1 MQNNKVG
8 GGLLWKKGEVVL
20 SDVGVPE
27 ATVLAYLKVKSKVCL
42 SFLLVKGSLAVPE
55 KLPSLQ
61 ASYNW
66 HIHHLNDSRHFTARE
81 SKQENDTKQAII
93 LKKWSPTA

>member
-1 MQNNKVG
+1 MG
-8 GGLLWKKGEVVL
+8 WEEGEVVL

-42 SFLLVKGSLAVPE
+42 SSRERELAVPE

-66 HIHHLNDSRHFTARE
+66 HIHHLNDSRRERFSWCRGARYVRRE
-81 SKQENDTKQAII
+81 G
-93 LKKWSPTA
+93 LWS

>member
-1 MQNNKVG
+1 MG
-8 GGLLWKKGEVVL
+8 WEEGEVVL

-42 SFLLVKGSLAVPE
+42 SSRERELAVPE

-66 HIHHLNDSRHFTARE
+66 HIHHLNDSRRFTARE

>member
-1 MQNNKVG
+1 M
-8 GGLLWKKGEVVL
+8 VL

-42 SFLLVKGSLAVPE
+42 SSRERELAVPE

-66 HIHHLNDSRHFTARE
+66 HIHHLNDSRRFTARE
-81 SKQENDTKQAII
+81 SKKTTLNKHTKEVVTHR
-93 LKKWSPTA
+93 LGGNP

>member
-1 MQNNKVG
+1 MG
-8 GGLLWKKGEVVL
+8 G
-20 SDVGVPE
+20 PE
-27 ATVLAYLKVKSKVCL
+27 ASVLAYLKVKSKVGL
-42 SFLLVKGSLAVPE
+42 SSRERELAVPE

-66 HIHHLNDSRHFTARE
+66 HIHHWNHSRLFTARE

-93 LKKWSPTA
+93 LKNPRLRPIGGNP